1 MENTANYDTSTPH
14 TPAAIDAIMAQID
27 RVIAAAQ
34 NPAETDYSPALEPRL
49 PPGASASALSDRLAE
64 LKTVALELRAAAR
77 QAGGAT
83 DDILET
89 LELTLADI
97 TAYQQQADRDITQD
111 ANLIDHGICLSLRQ
125 AAADLRRRANP
136 TDTAGD
142 PTMPD
147 EYRGFSLFVHNLT
160 EAQYRHLLNRY
171 ESGQAV
177 AVHDH
182 CVAYLSDCE
191 DYYYQ
196 LLVEDII
203 NTCQSKGALPP
214 NDAED
219 DPEQHRE
226 FIYAPPSESAE
237 YVCTLRPWDD
247 LTDRERYEFAKICVT
262 TRDTPHSGKYSVTL
276 NSRVNL
282 LNAVITPFC
291 TRQQVETADHP
302 RAAAEEAP
310 I

>member
-1 MENTANYDTSTPH
+1 MENTANYNTSSPH
-14 TPAAIDAIMAQID
+14 TPATVGAIMAQID
-27 RVIAAAQ
+27 RVIAASQ
-34 NPAETDYSPALEPRL
+34 NPADTDYNLALEPRL
-49 PPGASASALSDRLAE
+49 PPGASAGALSDRLAE
-64 LKTVALELRAAAR
+64 LKTVALDLRATAR
-77 QAGGAT
+77 AAGGAT
-83 DDILET
+83 DDILQT

-97 TAYQQQADRDITQD
+97 TAYQQQADREITQD
-111 ANLIDHGICLSLRQ
+111 ADLMESGICLSLRQ
-125 AAADLRRRANP
+125 AAAGLRRRAKP

-147 EYRGFSLFVHNLT
+147 AYRGFSLFVHNLT
-160 EAQYRHLLNRY
+160 EAQYHHLLNRY
-171 ESGQAV
+171 EAGQAV
-177 AVHDH
+177 AIHSNS
-182 CVAYLSDCE
+182 VAYLSDFE
-191 DYYYQ
+191 DYYYE

-214 NDAED
+214 DEAED
-219 DPEQHRE
+219 DPEQRRT
-226 FIYAPPSESAE
+226 FIYAPPAESVE

-262 TRDTPHSGKYSVTL
+262 TRETPHSGKYSVTL

-291 TRQQVETADHP
+291 TRQQVEPPDNA